1 MTFYGKA
8 IGMNKPS
15 LDSRVHI
22 SGRPGRGLS
31 VNRLRTLVAGL
42 GLSYILPPV
51 VALGVAGVAWELWT
65 RLTDTPTYIVPAPSV
80 VLDRLMGDLLFFI
93 GEGMVTL
100 AEALAGFALGTLVA
114 LVGATL
120 MTQSRFI
127 ERSLLPLAIL
137 VKVTPVV
144 AVAPLFVIWFGFG
157 PAPKVLIVALI
168 TFFPVL
174 VNAVTGFRS
183 VDRGAMNFL
192 RSVRASRREIFLKL
206 RVPSAMPYLFSAF
219 RVSAPLAVIG
229 AVIGEW
235 FSADRGLGSVI
246 IVAHANLDMPTL
258 FSAIFVLSVMGIGLT
273 IVLAAVE
280 KKVLFWHESS
290 NVV

>member
-1 MTFYGKA
+1 
-8 IGMNKPS
+8 MNKPS
-15 LDSRVHI
+15 LDNRIGVVGQPRRRTSINWLRLHI
-22 SGRPGRGLS
+22 PG
-31 VNRLRTLVAGL
+31 A
-42 GLSYILPPV
+42 GLSYLLPPII
-51 VALGVAGVAWELWT
+51 ALGIAGGIWEVWT
-65 RLTDTPTYIVPAPSV
+65 RLTGVPTYIVPAPSR
-80 VLDRLMGDLLFFI
+80 VLDRLTGDLLFFA
-93 GEGMVTL
+93 GEGVVTL

-144 AVAPLFVIWFGFG
+144 AIAPLFVIWFGFG
-157 PAPKVLIVALI
+157 PVPKILIVALI

-192 RSVRASRREIFLKL
+192 RSVRASRREVFLKL

-219 RVSAPLAVIG
+219 RVSSPLAIIG

-235 FSADRGLGSVI
+235 FSANRGLGSVI
-246 IVAHANLDMPTL
+246 VVAHANLDMPTL
-258 FSAIFVLSVMGIGLT
+258 FSAIFVLSLMGIGLT
-273 IVLAAVE
+273 IVLAVVE
-280 KKVLFWHESS
+280 KKVLF
-290 NVV
+290 

>member
-1 MTFYGKA
+1 MD
-8 IGMNKPS
+8 KPS
-15 LDSRVHI
+15 LDNQAHI
-22 SGRPGRGLS
+22 AARPRRGPSGLA
-31 VNRLRTLVAGL
+31 LRARVAGL

-51 VALGVAGVAWELWT
+51 IALSVAGAVWEAWT
-65 RLTDTPTYIVPAPSV
+65 RLTDVPTYIVPAPSV
-80 VLDRLMGDLLFFI
+80 VLDRLLGDIWFFI
-93 GEGMVTL
+93 GEGAVTL

-157 PAPKVLIVALI
+157 AAPKVLIVALI

-206 RVPSAMPYLFSAF
+206 RVPSATPYLFSAF

-258 FSAIFVLSVMGIGLT
+258 FSAIFTLSVMGIGLT
-273 IVLAAVE
+273 IMLSVIE
-280 KKVLFWHESS
+280 KRALFWHESS
-290 NVV
+290 DIV

>member
-1 MTFYGKA
+1 MD
-8 IGMNKPS
+8 KPS
-15 LDSRVHI
+15 LDSRANAPAR
-22 SGRPGRGLS
+22 GRRGLS
-31 VNRLRTLVAGL
+31 VKRLRERVGAL

-51 VALGVAGVAWELWT
+51 IALGVAGVAWELWT

-80 VLDRLMGDLLFFI
+80 VLDRLTGDIWFFI

-100 AEALAGFALGTLVA
+100 AEALAGFALGTAVA
-114 LVGATL
+114 LAGAIL
-120 MTQSRFI
+120 MTQSRYI
-127 ERSLLPLAIL
+127 ERSVLPLAIL

-157 PAPKVLIVALI
+157 PVPKVLIVALI

-219 RVSAPLAVIG
+219 RVSTPLAVIG

-258 FSAIFVLSVMGIGLT
+258 FSAIFTLSVMGIGLT
-273 IVLAAVE
+273 ILMSVVE
-280 KKVLFWHESS
+280 KRALFWHESS
-290 NVV
+290 DIV

>member
-1 MTFYGKA
+1 
-8 IGMNKPS
+8 MNKPS
-15 LDSRVHI
+15 LDNLVQTRARTRRRLPANLFRMRVPW
-22 SGRPGRGLS
+22 SGLGYLLPPIIALS
-31 VNRLRTLVAGL
+31 VAGA
-42 GLSYILPPV
+42 I
-51 VALGVAGVAWELWT
+51 WEIWT
-65 RLTDTPTYIVPAPSV
+65 RAASVPTYIVPAPSV
-80 VLDRLMGDLLFFI
+80 TLNRLVSDIWFFI
-93 GEGMVTL
+93 GEGAVTL

-114 LVGATL
+114 LIDATL

-144 AVAPLFVIWFGFG
+144 AIAPLFVIWFGFG
-157 PAPKVLIVALI
+157 PVPKVLVVALI

-183 VDRGAMNFL
+183 VDRGAMDFL

-206 RVPSAMPYLFSAF
+206 RAPSAMPYLFAAF
-219 RVSAPLAVIG
+219 RVSMPLSVIG

-258 FSAIFVLSVMGIGLT
+258 FSAIFMLSLMGIGLT
-273 IVLAAVE
+273 IMLSAVE
-280 KKVLFWHESS
+280 KKALFWHESS
-290 NVV
+290 NIV

>member
-1 MTFYGKA
+1 
-8 IGMNKPS
+8 MNKPS

-22 SGRPGRGLS
+22 SERPGRGLS

-80 VLDRLMGDLLFFI
+80 VLDRLAGDLLYFI

-273 IVLAAVE
+273 ILLSVIE
-280 KKVLFWHESS
+280 KRALFWHESS
-290 NVV
+290 NIV

>member
-1 MTFYGKA
+1 MD
-8 IGMNKPS
+8 KPS
-15 LDSRVHI
+15 PDSRV
-22 SGRPGRGLS
+22 GAGAQPGHKLYAGAA
-31 VNRLRTLVAGL
+31 RTWAAGL
-42 GLSYILPPV
+42 GLSYVLPPLI
-51 VALGVAGVAWELWT
+51 ALSVAGIGWELWT

-80 VLDRLMGDLLFFI
+80 VLDRLSGDIWFFV

-100 AEALAGFALGTLVA
+100 AEALAGFALGAVVA
-114 LVGATL
+114 LAGAIL

-144 AVAPLFVIWFGFG
+144 AIAPLFVIWFGFG
-157 PAPKVLIVALI
+157 PVPKVLIVALI

-183 VDRGAMNFL
+183 VDSGAMDFM
-192 RSVRASRREIFLKL
+192 RSIRASRREIFLKL
-206 RVPSAMPYLFSAF
+206 RAPSAMPYLFSAF
-219 RVSAPLAVIG
+219 RVSTPLAVIG

-258 FSAIFVLSVMGIGLT
+258 FSAIFVLSFMGIGLT
-273 IVLAAVE
+273 ILLSAIE
-280 KKVLFWHESS
+280 KRALFWHESS

>member
-1 MTFYGKA
+1 
-8 IGMNKPS
+8 MNKPS
-15 LDSRVHI
+15 LDNRIEVVGQPRRRLSINWMRLHI
-22 SGRPGRGLS
+22 PG
-31 VNRLRTLVAGL
+31 V
-42 GLSYILPPV
+42 GLSYLLPPV
-51 VALGVAGVAWELWT
+51 IALGIAGAIWEVWT
-65 RLTDTPTYIVPAPSV
+65 RLAGVPTYIVPAPSR
-80 VLDRLMGDLLFFI
+80 VLDRLTGDLLFFA

-100 AEALAGFALGTLVA
+100 AEALVGFALGTLVA

-144 AVAPLFVIWFGFG
+144 AIAPLFVIWFGFG

-219 RVSAPLAVIG
+219 RVSSPLAIIG

-235 FSADRGLGSVI
+235 FSANRGLGSVI
-246 IVAHANLDMPTL
+246 VVAHANLDMPTL
-258 FSAIFVLSVMGIGLT
+258 FSAIFVLSLMGIGLT
-273 IVLAAVE
+273 IALSIVE

-290 NVV
+290 NVM

>member
-1 MTFYGKA
+1 
-8 IGMNKPS
+8 MNKPS
-15 LDSRVHI
+15 LDSRIGIVA
-22 SGRPGRGLS
+22 RPRR
-31 VNRLRTLVAGL
+31 RLPIAWLRMRIPGV
-42 GLSYILPPV
+42 GLSYLLPPII
-51 VALGVAGVAWELWT
+51 ALSVAGAIWEVWT
-65 RLTDTPTYIVPAPSV
+65 RLAGVPTYIVPAPSK
-80 VLDRLMGDLLFFI
+80 VLDRLVGDLPFFV

-137 VKVTPVV
+137 IKVTPVV

-157 PAPKVLIVALI
+157 PVPKVLVVALI

-192 RSVRASRREIFLKL
+192 RSVRASQREIFLKL

-219 RVSAPLAVIG
+219 RVSSPLAVIG

-258 FSAIFVLSVMGIGLT
+258 FSAIFMLSVMGIGLT
-273 IVLAAVE
+273 ILLSVVE
-280 KKVLFWHESS
+280 KRALFWHESS
-290 NVV
+290 DIV

>member
-1 MTFYGKA
+1 
-8 IGMNKPS
+8 MNKPS
-15 LDSRVHI
+15 LYNRVRV
-22 SGRPGRGLS
+22 SARPKRRPS
-31 VNRLRTLVAGL
+31 ANWLRTRVPRGGL
-42 GLSYILPPV
+42 GYLLPPII
-51 VALGVAGVAWELWT
+51 ALGLAGAIWEVWT
-65 RLTDTPTYIVPAPSV
+65 RAAAVPTYIVPAPSV
-80 VLDRLMGDLLFFI
+80 VLNRLAGDLPFFI
-93 GEGMVTL
+93 GEGVVTL
-100 AEALAGFALGTLVA
+100 AEALVGFALGTLVA
-114 LVGATL
+114 LVGAVL

-144 AVAPLFVIWFGFG
+144 AIAPLFVIWFGFG
-157 PAPKVLIVALI
+157 PAPKVLVVALI

-219 RVSAPLAVIG
+219 RVSSPLAVIG

-258 FSAIFVLSVMGIGLT
+258 FSAIFMLSVMGIGLT
-273 IVLAAVE
+273 ILLSVIE
-280 KKVLFWHESS
+280 KRALFWHESS
-290 NVV
+290 DIV